1 KPRRGGRRRREDNEA
16 VKTED
21 RGSRME
27 DRRSLHPLDPRSKS
41 GFRSRLRDQPRG
53 GTGITGERKRRIIA
67 HLLHPFDPRAPRG
80 KPVLPYTDLKSDLG
94 QNMSG
99 FSKACCVNISSF
111 NPVLKRMSS
120 SVKIVLVPSAGV
132 LISTR
137 FATQMPEIFSRL
149 PAFRIRCFW

>member
-1 KPRRGGRRRREDNEA
+1 MGDCDGEPKPVRRTDNPNPHPSGGQRRRKPRRGGRRRREDNEA
-16 VKTED
+16 VKIED
-21 RGSRME
+21 RGLKVTPSA
-27 DRRSLHPLDPRSKS
+27 RSS
-41 GFRSRLRDQPRG
+41 
-53 GTGITGERKRRIIA
+53 I
-67 HLLHPFDPRAPRG
+67 
-80 KPVLPYTDLKSDLG
+80 LG

-137 FATQMPEIFSRL
+137 FATQTPEIFSRL
-149 PAFRIRCFW
+149 PAFRTRSFWPCLSYISAITV